1 MNCDQLAA
9 TGLPITALIALA
21 VAFVAAG
28 LLLLLAARKGVGT
41 RRGGIAGLLL
51 LLLFAGGSGSE
62 LPAHAEP
69 GCGPAT
75 HGTVGTGFDQDVTA
89 EQISTITGIAP
100 GAEPALI
107 TGTVANNST
116 ETRYITA
123 VTARISSVTTAPSA
137 AIGTCDISD
146 FILTDAQ
153 MPVRRVLS
161 PEEKAVFTGAKI
173 GFNNKSVNQ
182 DACKLA
188 TVDLRYDVS

>member
-9 TGLPITALIALA
+9 TGLPTTMLIALA

-28 LLLLLAARKGVGT
+28 LLLLAAASRRVGA
-41 RRGGIAGLLL
+41 RRGGIAVLLL
-51 LLLFAGGSGSE
+51 VLLFAGGSGAE
-62 LPAHAEP
+62 VPAHAAP
-69 GCGPAT
+69 YCSPAT
-75 HGTVGTGFDQDVTA
+75 HGTIGTGSDKEVTA

-100 GAEPALI
+100 GAQPALI

-123 VTARISSVTTAPSA
+123 VTVRISSVVTAPSA
-137 AIGTCDISD
+137 VPGTCDISD
-146 FILTDAQ
+146 YILTDVR
-153 MPVRRVLS
+153 MPVGRALA
-161 PEEKAVFTGAKI
+161 PGGKAVFTGAKI

-188 TVDLRYDVS
+188 TVDLRYDVA